1 MALSQDAV
9 PLIVLSSCL
18 AGNPVRYDGTD
29 KRDVDLLAALEFARL
44 VPLCPEVGIGLGV
57 PRPSIR
63 LVATDGAI
71 RVRGVEDASLDV
83 TDRLTTWGE
92 AQLPLL
98 RSCDGV
104 VLKSR
109 SPSCGVERVPV
120 LQGDGAVDEVGTGRF
135 ATLVRQHFP
144 ELPLADERQLQ
155 DRQRLA
161 SFIAR
166 VQAHFEK
173 REGRQGG

>member
-1 MALSQDAV
+1 MAPSQNAV
-9 PLIVLSSCL
+9 PLIILSSCL
-18 AGNPVRYDGTD
+18 AGNPVRYDGSD
-29 KRDVDLLAALEFARL
+29 KRDADLLAALEFARL

-57 PRPSIR
+57 PRPPIR

-71 RVRGVEDASLDV
+71 RVQGVEDPTLDV
-83 TDRLTTWGE
+83 TDRLTAWGE

-109 SPSCGVERVPV
+109 SPSCGVEGVPL
-120 LQGDGAVDEVGTGRF
+120 LQADGTVEETGTGHF
-135 ATLVRQHFP
+135 AALVRQHFP

-161 SFIAR
+161 SFVVQ
-166 VQAHFEK
+166 VQAHFAK
-173 REGRQGG
+173 HAGRHRG